1 MNAQTTSKGH
11 RSGAGVALR
20 VSLVANLM
28 LVALLWYQAKTLR
41 PAVATPLDADQTIST
56 PVTVSAQEWPN
67 PAASQSRPEPAA
79 ATHFDWSQL
88 EAADYRAYIAN
99 LRSVRCPER
108 TVREIITAD
117 VADLYAQK
125 RQELGLDKAGLVTGR
140 WSRNE
145 EAAFVAALLGG
156 PLDSTPGSKSP
167 GNSSAGQVAASLP
180 LVFQNKALE
189 SLSLNDEQ
197 KADLEWLRS
206 EFVREIGGLNQNPS
220 DPAYLE
226 RWQKAQPK
234 LDDMLI
240 GVIGRDG
247 IIELDQAQH

>member
-1 MNAQTTSKGH
+1 MNAQTNFKGH

-20 VSLVANLM
+20 VSLVANL
-28 LVALLWYQAKTLR
+28 LLLALLWHLAKTLR
-41 PAVATPLDADQTIST
+41 PAVPSSVDVDQATTALVMA
-56 PVTVSAQEWPN
+56 SAQTEPN
-67 PAASQSRPEPAA
+67 PAASRSNAEPAPA
-79 ATHFDWSQL
+79 AHFEWSQL
-88 EAADYRAYIAN
+88 EAPDYRAYIAN
-99 LRSVRCPER
+99 LRGVRCPER

-125 RQELGLDKAGLVTGR
+125 RQELGLDKTGLGTGR

-145 EAAFVAALLGG
+145 EAAFVAALFGG

-180 LVFQNKALE
+180 LIFQNKALE